1 MEWHIEYVIPVFF
14 ILTFGFFFA
23 YKKITGNPD
32 ALTGEHSEERTY
44 SKSIENLDNL
54 IRKAL
59 MKAGFSKVGYND
71 DFKMFYASA
80 GFSLW
85 SYGENITV
93 KITEQ
98 TVHFSSVCI
107 LPVQVLSWGKNKRNS
122 TKFFKELDILTA

>member
-1 MEWHIEYVIPVFF
+1 MEWYIEYVIPLFF
-14 ILTFGFFFA
+14 ILLFGFFFA

-32 ALTGEHSEERTY
+32 ALTGKHKEEKSY
-44 SKSIENLDNL
+44 SKSIENLDDL
-54 IRKAL
+54 IRRAL

-80 GFSLW
+80 GFSFW
-85 SYGENITV
+85 SYGEDITV
-93 KITEQ
+93 KITEH

-122 TKFFKELDILTA
+122 TKFFKELDALTT